1 MRVAGSFEN
10 KIKPTEKKWPL
21 FFSRLPLHRQMTS
34 SLSECA
40 GFQFVK
46 WPLRRVYTRQWKLV
60 HRPCSVTGFFFQQ
73 KGNIRRFPS
82 PKRGQR
88 ELRYWKTTNRMMA
101 ASWQGTWWTFPF
113 GLTRQSDETSIR
125 LQNWPMMAIEGKEEG
140 QGHLNIRTWHQI
152 LHVDSFFLLPLAAQ
166 ANGGAREQDRRDESE
181 SNADPSDHVRPIVIS
196 SRVILENL
204 SWCKG
209 KHQLEK
215 TKQTFFFGQWK
226 VMR

>member
-1 MRVAGSFEN
+1 MTA
-10 KIKPTEKKWPL
+10 

-125 LQNWPMMAIEGKEEG
+125 LQNWPMMAMEGKEQG

-215 TKQTFFFGQWK
+215 NKTKHFFFFGQWK

>member
-101 ASWQGTWWTFPF
+101 ASWQETWWTFPF

-125 LQNWPMMAIEGKEEG
+125 LQNWPMMAIEGKSKDKDIWISAPG
-140 QGHLNIRTWHQI
+140 IRYCMLTAS
-152 LHVDSFFLLPLAAQ
+152 SFSRSRRRQMAAQ
-166 ANGGAREQDRRDESE
+166 ENRIEEMRAN
-181 SNADPSDHVRPIVIS
+181 PTPIQAIMYDQS
-196 SRVILENL
+196 
-204 SWCKG
+204 
-209 KHQLEK
+209 
-215 TKQTFFFGQWK
+215 
-226 VMR
+226 